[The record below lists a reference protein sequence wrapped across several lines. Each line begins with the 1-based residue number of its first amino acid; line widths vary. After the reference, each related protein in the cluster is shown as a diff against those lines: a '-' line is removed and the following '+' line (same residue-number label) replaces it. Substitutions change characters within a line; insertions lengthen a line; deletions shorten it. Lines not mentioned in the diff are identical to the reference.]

1 MVGKLVEKQ
10 LGVYDR
16 FVVLDLRVA
25 LKEVNFCAE
34 AAVEDV
40 VVELGKR
47 ESTY

>member
-1 MVGKLVEKQ
+1 MVEKEF
-10 LGVYDR
+10 GVYDR

-25 LKEVNFCAE
+25 LKEVDFSAE